1 MPLAL
6 SLTTRGLR
14 FIRPAQSPRIS
25 LPQPPEEG
33 SPTLLVTET
42 GASIVTETAIR
53 IITETA

>member
-1 MPLAL
+1 MPLSL

-14 FIRPAQSPRIS
+14 LIRSAQGQRVS
-25 LPQPPEEG
+25 LPQPPEDG

-42 GASIVTETAIR
+42 GASIVTETAIH

>member
-1 MPLAL
+1 MPLGL

-14 FIRPAQSPRIS
+14 FIRPAHGPRIS
-25 LPQPPEEG
+25 LPQPPADG
-33 SPTLLVTET
+33 SATLLVTET